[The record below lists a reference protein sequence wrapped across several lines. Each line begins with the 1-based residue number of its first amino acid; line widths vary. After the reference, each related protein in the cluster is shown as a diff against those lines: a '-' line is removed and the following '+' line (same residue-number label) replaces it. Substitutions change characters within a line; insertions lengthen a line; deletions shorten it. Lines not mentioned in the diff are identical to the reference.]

1 MSIGEQ
7 IRQERLSKNLSLEQV
22 SESLKIP
29 PRCLEA
35 IERDDSDSFSSRA
48 YYLGHLK
55 LYLKLLNL
63 EHLMPPS
70 ETNNLSQNAALIP
83 QISDNSSPTIIQV
96 ILSLICAAIIYSLAG
111 KFL

>member
-7 IRQERLSKNLSLEQV
+7 ISQERLLRNLSLKQV

-35 IERDDSDSFSSRA
+35 IERDDISFFSSRA

-55 LYLKLLNL
+55 LYLKLLKL
-63 EHLMPPS
+63 DHLIPPPES
-70 ETNNLSQNAALIP
+70 EDLSRNAALSP
-83 QISDNSSPTIIQV
+83 QISDKNSPTILQV
-96 ILSLICAAIIYSLAG
+96 ILSLICAAIIYKLAG